1 LWSPSADETRSRTN
15 ESMDDA
21 DITEALEDRESGW
34 LEGLLLRALANALSS
49 PETAAKLDDLDS
61 QHLRAHARR

>member
-1 LWSPSADETRSRTN
+1 
-15 ESMDDA
+15 MDDA